1 MLSQVARLASLL
13 SQHSV
18 MTVSS
23 ILGVP
28 QKSADSPLP
37 SFLSS
42 QSPMLDLGIVMTPKI
57 FFSEF

>member
-1 MLSQVARLASLL
+1 MLYQIARFASLL

-18 MTVSS
+18 MTGSI
-23 ILGVP
+23 ILGSP
-28 QKSADSPLP
+28 HKSADSPLL

-42 QSPMLDLGIVMTPKI
+42 QSPMLDLGIVMTPKM